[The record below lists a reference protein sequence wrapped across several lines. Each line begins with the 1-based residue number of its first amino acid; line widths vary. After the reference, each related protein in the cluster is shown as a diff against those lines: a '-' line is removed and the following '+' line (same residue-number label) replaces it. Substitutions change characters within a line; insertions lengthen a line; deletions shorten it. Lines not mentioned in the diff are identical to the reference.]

1 MGTRCCVVVRCDDP
15 LLFGLLKSGIP
26 NLIWRTNRSSGS
38 WVVTL
43 NVPKELQI
51 RLPSRTG
58 KPTKR
63 LQQSTGTDSL
73 ALARKRF
80 PRIMA
85 DLQRRLLEA
94 SAANSESPDERM
106 RRELGV
112 LYVRTA
118 DNPDGVAASKQKAAR
133 WLDQAFDD
141 LARVN
146 ASPQE
151 LDRYLTGVLG
161 DMKMLLQLMTQK
173 HASQIGLAVEDEKLF
188 SYATGVKKAIFEG
201 TENAEQSIESGL
213 LHRESDLGK
222 SLRADAGKP
231 SQTNLLQALELK
243 RPDLGERTILNYET
257 QIAAWEEHIG
267 DLNLSSVR
275 SSSLN
280 SFIRWLS
287 SPVESGGRGMG
298 KDSANNYGLK
308 IRSLLKIHNQHCQDD
323 QHRIAFPDFD
333 LLQHSETEKRRRVLR
348 DRERAATDETCM
360 KMHEAVVDLY
370 PDLLALIPLY
380 RLAGLRNTEAPFLQ
394 WKHVYQDRSGIWV
407 IDLSWSKTAKG
418 IRLIPVN
425 KKLQEILLPLRGDS
439 EAFVLP
445 ERIHDVDN
453 TRGWIGSRLR
463 RARQLAGVKQ
473 SANAHSYRHAFGGD
487 LSYHCTQ
494 EVKQK
499 LMGHKGN
506 LTAHYTSEKMSELA
520 KAVEFVGSEIK
531 FRSSC

>member
-1 MGTRCCVVVRCDDP
+1 MRCRVVTRCDE
-15 LLFGLLKSGIP
+15 LQLFGPLKSGIP

-43 NVPKELQI
+43 NVPKELQA

-80 PRIMA
+80 PQIMA

-94 SAANSESPDERM
+94 SVANTESPDERM

-112 LYVRTA
+112 LYVQTA
-118 DNPDGVAASKQKAAR
+118 DNPDQVAASKQKAAR
-133 WLDQAFDD
+133 WLEQAFDD
-141 LARVN
+141 LAGVS

-151 LDRYLTGVLG
+151 LDQYLTGVLG
-161 DMKMLLQLMTQK
+161 DMKMLLLSMTQM

-188 SYATGVKKAIFEG
+188 PYAAGVKKAILEG
-201 TENAEQSIESGL
+201 AENAQKSIESGL
-213 LHRESDLGK
+213 LHIESDLGK
-222 SLRADAGKP
+222 SLREEAEKP
-231 SQTNLLQALELK
+231 VQTSLPYALQLK
-243 RPDLGERTILNYET
+243 RPDLGQRTILNYET
-257 QIAAWEEHIG
+257 QIAAWKEHIG
-267 DLNLSSVR
+267 DLNLSSVC

-287 SPVESGGRGMG
+287 SPVDSGGRGMG

-308 IRSLLKIHNQHCQDD
+308 IRSLLKVFNQHCDED
-323 QHRIAFPDFD
+323 QHRITIPDID
-333 LLQHSETEKRRRVLR
+333 LLQHSETEKRNKVLKNR
-348 DRERAATDETCM
+348 DRAATDETCM
-360 KMHEAVVDLY
+360 KMHRTIVDLY
-370 PDLLALIPLY
+370 PDLIALIPLY

-394 WKHVYQDRSGIWV
+394 WKHIYQDRSGHWV
-407 IDLSWSKTAKG
+407 IDLLWSKTAYG
-418 IRLIPVN
+418 IRLIPIN
-425 KKLQEILLPLRGDS
+425 KKLQAILLPLRS
-439 EAFVLP
+439 EPESFVLP

-453 TRGWIGSRLR
+453 VRDWVGSRLR
-463 RARQLAGVKQ
+463 RSRQLAGVKQ

-506 LTAHYTSEKMSELA
+506 LTSHYTSEKMTALA
-520 KAVEFVGSEIK
+520 AAVEYVGSEIK
-531 FRSSC
+531 F